1 MGREFGW
8 RILNPRKIL
17 KSQHPELAQCTHKR
31 TTKISHPESSSCWP
45 QTVFETGDA
54 CNSRGRT
61 GWAERSLIGID
72 AGAMEIGCRGASR
85 RRLENRQR
93 RFSPGTDV
101 LASKAC
107 VARPRS

>member
-1 MGREFGW
+1 MGRELGC

-17 KSQHPELAQCTHKR
+17 KTQDPERGQYTRKR
-31 TTKISHPESSSCWP
+31 TTQISHPESSSCWP

-54 CNSRGRT
+54 CNPRGRT

-101 LASKAC
+101 LASKAS
-107 VARPRS
+107 VARQRS